1 MKMKMKIEYT
11 IEVDTDKAQIYLD
24 EMGDDDSVREFVG
37 SYCVSVA
44 VDQIQ
49 QMFVNAIGEYDVV
62 TLIKD
67 HTK

>member
-1 MKMKMKIEYT
+1 MKMKIKYT

-24 EMGDDDSVREFVG
+24 ESGDDDSVREFVG

-62 TLIKD
+62 KLIKD

>member
-1 MKMKMKIEYT
+1 MKMKIEYT
-11 IEVDTDKAQIYLD
+11 IEVDPIKAQIYLD
-24 EMGDDDSVREFVG
+24 EIGDDDSVREFVS
-37 SYCVSVA
+37 SYMVAVS

-49 QMFVNAIGEYDVV
+49 QMFVNTIGKYDVV

>member
-1 MKMKMKIEYT
+1 MKIKIEYT

-62 TLIKD
+62 KLIKD
-67 HTK
+67 STK

>member
-1 MKMKMKIEYT
+1 MKMKIEYT

-67 HTK
+67 HAK